1 MLSNEQF
8 FLNTTSDARKLPVI
22 VEAAS
27 GDLTAPTPDE
37 MRADIEAEGI
47 TPLFDAEELDRI

>member
-1 MLSNEQF
+1 
-8 FLNTTSDARKLPVI
+8 

-37 MRADIEAEGI
+37 MRADIKAEGI